1 MWPEPCSAGSA
12 TEGTAGCLPVGSF
25 DPNGLDGYT
34 SDLAGLGEH
43 LGDKAPIG
51 YVAQLTDAIGD
62 ALGAG
67 PVHVCTVSV
76 ELAGQVVD
84 VCAPL
89 YDALDTL
96 APFRWILSAAVL
108 FFGAL
113 ALLRWVLAAVGAGGT
128 GSSGA

>member
-1 MWPEPCSAGSA
+1 V
-12 TEGTAGCLPVGSF
+12 GCLPVGSF